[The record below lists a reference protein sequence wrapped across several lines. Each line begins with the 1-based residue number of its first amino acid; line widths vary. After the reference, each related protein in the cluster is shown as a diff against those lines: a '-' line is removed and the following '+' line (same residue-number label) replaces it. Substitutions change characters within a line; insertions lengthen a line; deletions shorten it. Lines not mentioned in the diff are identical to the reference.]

1 MEYKQEDIL
10 MTKKVRTF
18 NMTGRIGGITRS
30 TPKSKRLH
38 IGDMRSGKVYAI
50 LDFRV
55 YPGDTY
61 VASQLNGTLTMKEDP
76 NTDPRVPDFGNTGE
90 IAWSS
95 HNQTLANTGVG
106 VTNLNITETSHR
118 DDERYFAKDVVLTVT
133 DEEGTSDIN
142 YYVKIGEF
150 EAAEDVSAV
159 VQLIQFSELLGQL

>member
-1 MEYKQEDIL
+1 MVKQI
-10 MTKKVRTF
+10 RTF
-18 NMTGRIGGITRS
+18 NMTGKIRGITRS

-55 YPGDTY
+55 YPGDCY
-61 VASQLNGTLTMKEDP
+61 LASQLNGTLTMKEDA
-76 NTDPRVPDFGNTGE
+76 NTDPRLPDFSNTGE

-95 HNQTLANTGVG
+95 HNQTLALDGLG
-106 VTNLNITETSHR
+106 LTNLNITETKHR
-118 DDERYFAKDVVLTVT
+118 DDERFFAKDVILTVV

-142 YYVKIGEF
+142 YYVKVGEF
-150 EAAEDVSAV
+150 DAPGDISAV